1 MSELLDHPYLQSA
14 FLMKTRLLL
23 LVGLVLCALSVVGQS
38 TAEPLQVELTLC
50 AGRYPEAFASDT
62 LHRIGQFGYSTV
74 SGRAYRF
81 GVQGQDKDDEIHG
94 ATGSSISFEYRMHD
108 PRVGRFLSM
117 DPLASHYPFYSPY
130 SFSGNRVID
139 AVELEGLEP
148 GVLFGS
154 HEQFQITGLEKNVNY
169 KVFELRDMTT
179 AYFNLKNHV
188 EAGNDVKVIYM
199 TLHGIRGYTV
209 VNEGI
214 DGQFFTQGNTPNG
227 PQIYNDDVPID
238 APRVRNYMNASCEE
252 QAAMVKSDSKYMGLQ
267 KLKELTDLM
276 GPDGVLILGGC
287 HTAEGEE
294 GNDLVATLSAF
305 LGVKVMAS
313 QDYVTDSSRYCQFF
327 GVGRSGTHLKAGW
340 SVAEPCDDRATE
352 TGCDVQLNGVGPL
365 YESTP
370 CNDQ

>member
-1 MSELLDHPYLQSA
+1 MKALLLFAIGLLALVRPTFGQSA
-14 FLMKTRLLL
+14 PRSF
-23 LVGLVLCALSVVGQS
+23 GAS
-38 TAEPLQVELTLC
+38 LTLSDGQC
-50 AGRYPEAFASDT
+50 VEVIPADT
-62 LHRIGQFGYSTV
+62 LRKIGRHAYSTV
-74 SGRAYRF
+74 TGKAYRF

-94 ATGSSISFEYRMHD
+94 ATGSSVSFEYRMHD

-154 HEQFQITGLEKNVNY
+154 HEQFQITSLEKNVNY

-305 LGVKVMAS
+305 LSVKVMAS